1 MRRRAFLRTLA
12 SLGLGLTALLGGL
25 AGLVLHEPAS
35 YRGIPVPEGKERR
48 QLSGQFWSSCQE
60 VRDSIDSKDDTHWQE
75 SFTADQ
81 MNSYF
86 EEDFL
91 RAKPFHLPP
100 GLHTP
105 RVAIEPNHLQLAF
118 RYGHGFWSTV
128 VRLDL
133 NLWLVVREPNVV
145 AIELLGV
152 HAGALPISIQSMLE
166 ELADSAQ
173 QANIEVTWYRHE
185 GHPVALLHF
194 QADREHP
201 RYLLQRLELQDGRL
215 VLAGKSSGDAVPFR
229 QMVSMLEQGH

>member
-1 MRRRAFLRTLA
+1 MIFG
-12 SLGLGLTALLGGL
+12 SL
-25 AGLVLHEPAS
+25 
-35 YRGIPVPEGKERR
+35 KERDSFVHELVDTYGR
-48 QLSGQFWSSCQE
+48 AGSSATDLEELTFYVEASC
-60 VRDSIDSKDDTHWQE
+60 RD
-75 SFTADQ
+75 
-81 MNSYF
+81 
-86 EEDFL
+86 
-91 RAKPFHLPP
+91 
-100 GLHTP
+100 
-105 RVAIEPNHLQLAF
+105 
-118 RYGHGFWSTV
+118 TV